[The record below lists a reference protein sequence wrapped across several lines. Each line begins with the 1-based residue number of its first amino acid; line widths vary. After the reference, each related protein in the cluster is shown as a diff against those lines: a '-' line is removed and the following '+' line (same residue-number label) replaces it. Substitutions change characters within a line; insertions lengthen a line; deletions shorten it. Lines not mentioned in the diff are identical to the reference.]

1 MRARRSAARRARRRR
16 PAAVAAPARPTARCA
31 PSSDDEEKRL
41 PWFFDPG
48 TYGGVIVLTIF
59 LIVAPLALKSA
70 LEASGMDGN
79 QVGVALSGVFVIGGS
94 LLWAFSYVFRVF
106 SKDMTYSTQLK
117 QYEDAVIQKRFEE
130 LEDDEVDALLGEIER
145 ESAVFWGGTLH
156 CSRTGCSTSTPRRG
170 TRRRRS
176 YAGLVALAS
185 RAAIAR
191 ALTAAPRA

>member
-1 MRARRSAARRARRRR
+1 MRTAIGLLGLAAGAAAFSSPTRRITAVARPAPARRA
-16 PAAVAAPARPTARCA
+16 PVHAVAAPARPTTALRA
-31 PSSDDEEKRL
+31 SNDDDEKRL

-145 ESAVFWGGTLH
+145 ESAL
-156 CSRTGCSTSTPRRG
+156 
-170 TRRRRS
+170 
-176 YAGLVALAS
+176 
-185 RAAIAR
+185 
-191 ALTAAPRA
+191 

>member
-1 MRARRSAARRARRRR
+1 MRAACGLLLGLAGAAAFSSPARRITALERTAPARRA
-16 PAAVAAPARPTARCA
+16 PADVAAPARPPTALRA
-31 PSSDDEEKRL
+31 GSDDDEKRL

-59 LIVAPLALKSA
+59 LIVAPLALKEA

-145 ESAVFWGGTLH
+145 ESAL
-156 CSRTGCSTSTPRRG
+156 
-170 TRRRRS
+170 
-176 YAGLVALAS
+176 
-185 RAAIAR
+185 
-191 ALTAAPRA
+191 

>member
-1 MRARRSAARRARRRR
+1 MRAACGLLGLAATAAAFHCPARRITAAARPLARTA
-16 PAAVAAPARPTARCA
+16 PAHAVAAPARPATALRA
-31 PSSDDEEKRL
+31 GNDDEEKRL

-145 ESAVFWGGTLH
+145 ESAL
-156 CSRTGCSTSTPRRG
+156 
-170 TRRRRS
+170 
-176 YAGLVALAS
+176 
-185 RAAIAR
+185 
-191 ALTAAPRA
+191 

>member
-1 MRARRSAARRARRRR
+1 MRLAALLAVSATAFQGPGRRLTKAPVAVARVASA
-16 PAAVAAPARPTARCA
+16 PVAAPTNAAALAPRRTTTALRA
-31 PSSDDEEKRL
+31 GNDDDEKRL

-59 LIVAPLALKSA
+59 LIVAPLALKEA

-145 ESAVFWGGTLH
+145 ESAL
-156 CSRTGCSTSTPRRG
+156 
-170 TRRRRS
+170 
-176 YAGLVALAS
+176 
-185 RAAIAR
+185 
-191 ALTAAPRA
+191 

>member
-1 MRARRSAARRARRRR
+1 MMRLAALLAASATAFHGPGRRLTKAPVAIARAPKAPVAAVRVASAPA
-16 PAAVAAPARPTARCA
+16 AAVALAPRQSTALYA
-31 PSSDDEEKRL
+31 SNDDEEKRL

-145 ESAVFWGGTLH
+145 ESAL
-156 CSRTGCSTSTPRRG
+156 
-170 TRRRRS
+170 
-176 YAGLVALAS
+176 
-185 RAAIAR
+185 
-191 ALTAAPRA
+191 

>member
-1 MRARRSAARRARRRR
+1 MMRFLVLAASATAFQGPGRRLTNAPVAVARVASAPTTPVAAARAPTNLAALAPRRSTTALRA
-16 PAAVAAPARPTARCA
+16 
-31 PSSDDEEKRL
+31 SNDDDEKRL

-59 LIVAPLALKSA
+59 LIVAPLALKEA

-145 ESAVFWGGTLH
+145 ESAL
-156 CSRTGCSTSTPRRG
+156 
-170 TRRRRS
+170 
-176 YAGLVALAS
+176 
-185 RAAIAR
+185 
-191 ALTAAPRA
+191 

>member
-1 MRARRSAARRARRRR
+1 MMRFLVLAASATAFQGPGRRLTKAPVAAARVASAPVAAAAALAPRRS
-16 PAAVAAPARPTARCA
+16 TALYA
-31 PSSDDEEKRL
+31 SNDDGEKRL

-59 LIVAPLALKSA
+59 LIVAPLALKEA

-145 ESAVFWGGTLH
+145 ESAL
-156 CSRTGCSTSTPRRG
+156 
-170 TRRRRS
+170 
-176 YAGLVALAS
+176 
-185 RAAIAR
+185 
-191 ALTAAPRA
+191 

>member
-1 MRARRSAARRARRRR
+1 MRAACALLGLAAGAAAFHSPARRIQAVTRTPPARRA
-16 PAAVAAPARPTARCA
+16 PAQVVAAPARPATALRA
-31 PSSDDEEKRL
+31 GNDDDEKRL

-94 LLWAFSYVFRVF
+94 LPWAFSYVFRVF

-145 ESAVFWGGTLH
+145 ESAL
-156 CSRTGCSTSTPRRG
+156 
-170 TRRRRS
+170 
-176 YAGLVALAS
+176 
-185 RAAIAR
+185 
-191 ALTAAPRA
+191 

>member
-1 MRARRSAARRARRRR
+1 MMRLAALLAASATAFH
-16 PAAVAAPARPTARCA
+16 APARRLTKAPVAVARLASAPVVALAPRRSTALSA
-31 PSSDDEEKRL
+31 SNDDEEKRL

-59 LIVAPLALKSA
+59 LIVAPLALKEA

-145 ESAVFWGGTLH
+145 ESAL
-156 CSRTGCSTSTPRRG
+156 
-170 TRRRRS
+170 
-176 YAGLVALAS
+176 
-185 RAAIAR
+185 
-191 ALTAAPRA
+191 

>member
-1 MRARRSAARRARRRR
+1 MRRR
-16 PAAVAAPARPTARCA
+16 PAALKCSSARRRALWTPLSVATVALAPRRSTALYA
-31 PSSDDEEKRL
+31 SNDDEEKRL

-145 ESAVFWGGTLH
+145 ESAL
-156 CSRTGCSTSTPRRG
+156 
-170 TRRRRS
+170 
-176 YAGLVALAS
+176 
-185 RAAIAR
+185 
-191 ALTAAPRA
+191 

>member
-1 MRARRSAARRARRRR
+1 MMRLAALLAASAAAFHGPGRRLTKAPVAAARA
-16 PAAVAAPARPTARCA
+16 PSAPVAVALAPRQSTALYA
-31 PSSDDEEKRL
+31 SNDDEEKRL

-145 ESAVFWGGTLH
+145 ESAL
-156 CSRTGCSTSTPRRG
+156 
-170 TRRRRS
+170 
-176 YAGLVALAS
+176 
-185 RAAIAR
+185 
-191 ALTAAPRA
+191 

>member
-1 MRARRSAARRARRRR
+1 MCIRDSAASAAAFHGPGRRLTKAPVAAARVAGA
-16 PAAVAAPARPTARCA
+16 PVAAAVALAPRRSTALFA
-31 PSSDDEEKRL
+31 SNDDEEKRL

-59 LIVAPLALKSA
+59 LIVAPLALKEA

-145 ESAVFWGGTLH
+145 ESAL
-156 CSRTGCSTSTPRRG
+156 
-170 TRRRRS
+170 
-176 YAGLVALAS
+176 
-185 RAAIAR
+185 
-191 ALTAAPRA
+191 

>member
-1 MRARRSAARRARRRR
+1 LERTAPARRA
-16 PAAVAAPARPTARCA
+16 PAPVAAAPARPPTALRA
-31 PSSDDEEKRL
+31 GSDDDEKRL
-41 PWFFDPG
+41 PWFLDPG
-48 TYGGVIVLTIF
+48 TYGGVIVLTVF

-145 ESAVFWGGTLH
+145 ESAL
-156 CSRTGCSTSTPRRG
+156 
-170 TRRRRS
+170 
-176 YAGLVALAS
+176 
-185 RAAIAR
+185 
-191 ALTAAPRA
+191 

>member
-1 MRARRSAARRARRRR
+1 MRTAIGILGLACGAAAFSCPARRVTAAARPAPVRRA
-16 PAAVAAPARPTARCA
+16 PADVVAAPARPTTALRA
-31 PSSDDEEKRL
+31 GSDDEEKRL

-145 ESAVFWGGTLH
+145 ESAL
-156 CSRTGCSTSTPRRG
+156 
-170 TRRRRS
+170 
-176 YAGLVALAS
+176 
-185 RAAIAR
+185 
-191 ALTAAPRA
+191 

>member
-1 MRARRSAARRARRRR
+1 MMRLAALLAASATAFHGPGRRLTKAPVAAARVASA
-16 PAAVAAPARPTARCA
+16 PVAAAVALAPRKSTALYA
-31 PSSDDEEKRL
+31 SNDDEEKRL

-59 LIVAPLALKSA
+59 LIVAPLALKEA

-130 LEDDEVDALLGEIER
+130 LEDDEIEALLGEMER
-145 ESAVFWGGTLH
+145 E
-156 CSRTGCSTSTPRRG
+156 
-170 TRRRRS
+170 
-176 YAGLVALAS
+176 
-185 RAAIAR
+185 
-191 ALTAAPRA
+191 

>member
-1 MRARRSAARRARRRR
+1 MRTAFGLLGLAAGVVAFHSPARRITAISRPAPARRA
-16 PAAVAAPARPTARCA
+16 PVHAVAAPARPTTALRA
-31 PSSDDEEKRL
+31 GGDDEEKRL

-145 ESAVFWGGTLH
+145 ESAL
-156 CSRTGCSTSTPRRG
+156 
-170 TRRRRS
+170 
-176 YAGLVALAS
+176 
-185 RAAIAR
+185 
-191 ALTAAPRA
+191 

>member
-1 MRARRSAARRARRRR
+1 MMRLAALLAASAAAFHGPARRIKAPVTVARVASAPVA
-16 PAAVAAPARPTARCA
+16 AAVALAPRRSTALYA
-31 PSSDDEEKRL
+31 GNDDEEKRL

-59 LIVAPLALKSA
+59 LIVAPLALKEA

-145 ESAVFWGGTLH
+145 ESAL
-156 CSRTGCSTSTPRRG
+156 
-170 TRRRRS
+170 
-176 YAGLVALAS
+176 
-185 RAAIAR
+185 
-191 ALTAAPRA
+191 

>member
-1 MRARRSAARRARRRR
+1 MMRLAALLAASATAFHGPSRRIAKAPVAAARVANA
-16 PAAVAAPARPTARCA
+16 PVAAARAPIALAPRQSTALYA
-31 PSSDDEEKRL
+31 SNDDEEKRL

-59 LIVAPLALKSA
+59 LIVVPLALKSA

-145 ESAVFWGGTLH
+145 ESAL
-156 CSRTGCSTSTPRRG
+156 
-170 TRRRRS
+170 
-176 YAGLVALAS
+176 
-185 RAAIAR
+185 
-191 ALTAAPRA
+191 

>member
-1 MRARRSAARRARRRR
+1 MRLAALLAASATAFHGPERRLTKAPVAIARAPKAPVAAVRVASAPA
-16 PAAVAAPARPTARCA
+16 AAVALAPRRSTALYA
-31 PSSDDEEKRL
+31 SNDDEEKRL

-145 ESAVFWGGTLH
+145 ESAL
-156 CSRTGCSTSTPRRG
+156 
-170 TRRRRS
+170 
-176 YAGLVALAS
+176 
-185 RAAIAR
+185 
-191 ALTAAPRA
+191 

>member
-1 MRARRSAARRARRRR
+1 MRTACGLLGLAYCAAAFHCPARRITAVTRTAPARRA
-16 PAAVAAPARPTARCA
+16 PAPVAAAPARPPTALSA
-31 PSSDDEEKRL
+31 GSDDEEKRL

-59 LIVAPLALKSA
+59 LIVAPLALKEA

-145 ESAVFWGGTLH
+145 ESAL
-156 CSRTGCSTSTPRRG
+156 
-170 TRRRRS
+170 
-176 YAGLVALAS
+176 
-185 RAAIAR
+185 
-191 ALTAAPRA
+191 

>member
-1 MRARRSAARRARRRR
+1 MMRFLVLAASATAFQGPGRRLTKAPVAAARVASA
-16 PAAVAAPARPTARCA
+16 PVAAAVALAPRRSTALFA
-31 PSSDDEEKRL
+31 SNDDEEKRL

-59 LIVAPLALKSA
+59 LIVAPLALKEA

-145 ESAVFWGGTLH
+145 ESAL
-156 CSRTGCSTSTPRRG
+156 
-170 TRRRRS
+170 
-176 YAGLVALAS
+176 
-185 RAAIAR
+185 
-191 ALTAAPRA
+191 

>member
-1 MRARRSAARRARRRR
+1 MRAACGLLLGLAGAAAFSSPARRITALERTAPARRA
-16 PAAVAAPARPTARCA
+16 PADVAAALAPRRTTTALRA
-31 PSSDDEEKRL
+31 GNDDEEKRL

-59 LIVAPLALKSA
+59 LIVAPLALKEA

-145 ESAVFWGGTLH
+145 ESAL
-156 CSRTGCSTSTPRRG
+156 
-170 TRRRRS
+170 
-176 YAGLVALAS
+176 
-185 RAAIAR
+185 
-191 ALTAAPRA
+191 

>member
-1 MRARRSAARRARRRR
+1 MMRLAALLAASATAFHGPSRRLTKAPVAAARVASA
-16 PAAVAAPARPTARCA
+16 PVAAAVALAPRQSTALYA
-31 PSSDDEEKRL
+31 SNDDEEKRL

-145 ESAVFWGGTLH
+145 ESAL
-156 CSRTGCSTSTPRRG
+156 
-170 TRRRRS
+170 
-176 YAGLVALAS
+176 
-185 RAAIAR
+185 
-191 ALTAAPRA
+191 

>member
-1 MRARRSAARRARRRR
+1 MRLAALLAASATAFHGPERRLTKAPVAIARAPTTPVAAERVASAPVAVALAPRRS
-16 PAAVAAPARPTARCA
+16 TALYA
-31 PSSDDEEKRL
+31 SNDDEEKRL

-145 ESAVFWGGTLH
+145 ESAL
-156 CSRTGCSTSTPRRG
+156 
-170 TRRRRS
+170 
-176 YAGLVALAS
+176 
-185 RAAIAR
+185 
-191 ALTAAPRA
+191 

>member
-1 MRARRSAARRARRRR
+1 MY
-16 PAAVAAPARPTARCA
+16 
-31 PSSDDEEKRL
+31 KRQ
-41 PWFFDPG
+41 
-48 TYGGVIVLTIF
+48 VLTIF

-145 ESAVFWGGTLH
+145 ESAL
-156 CSRTGCSTSTPRRG
+156 
-170 TRRRRS
+170 
-176 YAGLVALAS
+176 
-185 RAAIAR
+185 
-191 ALTAAPRA
+191 

>member
-1 MRARRSAARRARRRR
+1 MRAACGLLLGLAGAAAFSSPARRITALERTAPARRA
-16 PAAVAAPARPTARCA
+16 PVDVAAAPARPPTALSA
-31 PSSDDEEKRL
+31 SNDDEEKRL

-59 LIVAPLALKSA
+59 LIVAPLALKEA

-145 ESAVFWGGTLH
+145 ESAL
-156 CSRTGCSTSTPRRG
+156 
-170 TRRRRS
+170 
-176 YAGLVALAS
+176 
-185 RAAIAR
+185 
-191 ALTAAPRA
+191 

>member
-1 MRARRSAARRARRRR
+1 MMRFLVLAASATAFQGPGRRLTKAPVAAARVASA
-16 PAAVAAPARPTARCA
+16 PVAAPTNAVALAPRRATTALRA
-31 PSSDDEEKRL
+31 GSDDEEKRL

-59 LIVAPLALKSA
+59 LIVAPLALKEA

-79 QVGVALSGVFVIGGS
+79 QVGVALSGVFVIGGA

-145 ESAVFWGGTLH
+145 ESAL
-156 CSRTGCSTSTPRRG
+156 
-170 TRRRRS
+170 
-176 YAGLVALAS
+176 
-185 RAAIAR
+185 
-191 ALTAAPRA
+191 

>member
-1 MRARRSAARRARRRR
+1 MRAACGLLLGLAGAAAFSSPARRITTLSRTAPARRAVDV
-16 PAAVAAPARPTARCA
+16 VAAPARPTTALRA
-31 PSSDDEEKRL
+31 SNDDDEKRL

-145 ESAVFWGGTLH
+145 ESAL
-156 CSRTGCSTSTPRRG
+156 
-170 TRRRRS
+170 
-176 YAGLVALAS
+176 
-185 RAAIAR
+185 
-191 ALTAAPRA
+191 

>member
-1 MRARRSAARRARRRR
+1 MRTACGLLGLAACATAFHCPARRITALSQPAQARRA
-16 PAAVAAPARPTARCA
+16 PPPAVAAPARPPTALSA
-31 PSSDDEEKRL
+31 GNDDDEKRL

-59 LIVAPLALKSA
+59 LIVAPLALKEA

-145 ESAVFWGGTLH
+145 ESAL
-156 CSRTGCSTSTPRRG
+156 
-170 TRRRRS
+170 
-176 YAGLVALAS
+176 
-185 RAAIAR
+185 
-191 ALTAAPRA
+191 

>member
-1 MRARRSAARRARRRR
+1 MRTAIGLLGLAAGAAAFHCPARRITAAARPVARRA
-16 PAAVAAPARPTARCA
+16 PAHVAAAPARPTTALRA
-31 PSSDDEEKRL
+31 GNDDDEKRL

-145 ESAVFWGGTLH
+145 ESAL
-156 CSRTGCSTSTPRRG
+156 
-170 TRRRRS
+170 
-176 YAGLVALAS
+176 
-185 RAAIAR
+185 
-191 ALTAAPRA
+191 

>member
-1 MRARRSAARRARRRR
+1 MRLAALLAASATAFRGPERRLTKAPVAIARAPTTPVAAARVTSA
-16 PAAVAAPARPTARCA
+16 PVAAAVALAPRRSTALSA
-31 PSSDDEEKRL
+31 SNDDEEKRL

-145 ESAVFWGGTLH
+145 ESAL
-156 CSRTGCSTSTPRRG
+156 
-170 TRRRRS
+170 
-176 YAGLVALAS
+176 
-185 RAAIAR
+185 
-191 ALTAAPRA
+191 

>member
-1 MRARRSAARRARRRR
+1 MRLAALLAASATAFRGPDVASRKHRSPLRARRSIARARVAAARARRPPVASRRARQS
-16 PAAVAAPARPTARCA
+16 TALYA
-31 PSSDDEEKRL
+31 SSDDEEKRL

-117 QYEDAVIQKRFEE
+117 QYEDAVIQKRP
-130 LEDDEVDALLGEIER
+130 R
-145 ESAVFWGGTLH
+145 S
-156 CSRTGCSTSTPRRG
+156 SRTTRSTRCSGKLKGRGC
-170 TRRRRS
+170 
-176 YAGLVALAS
+176 ACK
-185 RAAIAR
+185 
-191 ALTAAPRA
+191 

>member
-1 MRARRSAARRARRRR
+1 MMRFLVLAASATAFQGPGRRLTKAPVAAARVAGA
-16 PAAVAAPARPTARCA
+16 PVAAAVALAPRRSTALFA
-31 PSSDDEEKRL
+31 SNDDEEKRL

-59 LIVAPLALKSA
+59 LIVAPLALKEA

-145 ESAVFWGGTLH
+145 ESAL
-156 CSRTGCSTSTPRRG
+156 
-170 TRRRRS
+170 
-176 YAGLVALAS
+176 
-185 RAAIAR
+185 
-191 ALTAAPRA
+191 

>member
-1 MRARRSAARRARRRR
+1 MMRLAALLAASATAFQGPGRRLAKAPVAIARAPKAPVAAARVASA
-16 PAAVAAPARPTARCA
+16 PAAAVALAPRQSTALYA
-31 PSSDDEEKRL
+31 SNDDEEKRL

-145 ESAVFWGGTLH
+145 ESAL
-156 CSRTGCSTSTPRRG
+156 
-170 TRRRRS
+170 
-176 YAGLVALAS
+176 
-185 RAAIAR
+185 
-191 ALTAAPRA
+191 

>member
-1 MRARRSAARRARRRR
+1 MMRLAALLAASATAFHGPGRRLAKAPVAIARAPTTPVAAARVTSA
-16 PAAVAAPARPTARCA
+16 PVAAAVALAPRQSTALYA
-31 PSSDDEEKRL
+31 SNDDEEKRL

-145 ESAVFWGGTLH
+145 ESAL
-156 CSRTGCSTSTPRRG
+156 
-170 TRRRRS
+170 
-176 YAGLVALAS
+176 
-185 RAAIAR
+185 
-191 ALTAAPRA
+191 